1 MPILKP
7 RTVGVVG
14 LGIIGSRVAE
24 NLRKAK
30 FDVFVWSRT
39 ARPVPNF
46 LASPRE
52 VAEVAS
58 VIQIF
63 VRDDEALREALEDML
78 PALRP
83 DHIVMNHATVSPE
96 ATRAAAAVCEKGGAG
111 FLDVPFTGS
120 KMAAQTGKM
129 VYYVGGEEH
138 LLDRVRPVLEASA
151 AKILP
156 LGKVGDATVLKI
168 ATNLVSAV
176 IVEALAEA
184 VAITRAS
191 GLSTERLLEALEPN
205 ANFSP
210 LIGMKL
216 PSIIAGSYEAHFS
229 LRNMLKDTAFA
240 LRMAEESGIEA
251 PVLERTVDVM
261 SKLVRKGKGD
271 LDFSV
276 IAENYAKRF
285 EE

>member
-7 RTVGVVG
+7 RTVGVIG

-24 NLRKAK
+24 NLRKTG
-30 FDVFVWSRT
+30 FDVFVWSRS

-46 LASPRE
+46 LAAPRE
-52 VAEVAS
+52 VAEVAP

-63 VRDDEALREALEDML
+63 VRDDEALRQALEDML

-83 DHIVMNHATVSPE
+83 DHIVLNHATVSPD
-96 ATRAAAAVCEKGGAG
+96 AIRAAAALCDKAGAG
-111 FLDVPFTGS
+111 FLDAPFTGS
-120 KMAAQTGKM
+120 KMAAQNGKM
-129 VYYVGGEEH
+129 VYYIGGEEH
-138 LLDRVRPVLEASA
+138 LLDRVRLVLEASA
-151 AKILP
+151 VKILP

-191 GLSTERLLEALEPN
+191 GISAERLLEALEPN
-205 ANFSP
+205 ANFST

-216 PSIIAGSYEAHFS
+216 PSIIAGDFDPHFS
-229 LRNMLKDTAFA
+229 LRNMLKDTEFA
-240 LRMAEESGIEA
+240 RHMAAESGLEA
-251 PVLERTVDVM
+251 PVLASTVEVM
-261 SKLVRKGKGD
+261 AKLVQKGKGD

-276 IAENYAKRF
+276 IAENYARRF